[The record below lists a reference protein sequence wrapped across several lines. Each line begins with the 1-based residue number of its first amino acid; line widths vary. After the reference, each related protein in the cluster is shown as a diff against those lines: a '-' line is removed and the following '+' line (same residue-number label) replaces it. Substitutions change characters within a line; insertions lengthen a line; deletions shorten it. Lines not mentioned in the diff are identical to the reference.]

1 MSHKLTEEEK
11 EKQRRVDLERLRQ
24 QTLENNKSFDP
35 RLIRRPSVQLYS
47 PTVTPDLVMPA
58 TKEPEGSS
66 AAVQP
71 KVEAGQAIEKSR
83 LNSFALRS
91 LPPRRR
97 KESKQRRG

>member
-24 QTLENNKSFDP
+24 Q
-35 RLIRRPSVQLYS
+35 S

-71 KVEAGQAIEKSR
+71 KVEAG
-83 LNSFALRS
+83 
-91 LPPRRR
+91 
-97 KESKQRRG
+97 